1 LKQFGFSKKQRV
13 LKNKEFKT
21 VLDKNIRVSDGILTV
36 FVSSNGLG
44 YSRLGVSIGKF
55 CGNAV
60 VRNRMKRL
68 VRESFRQSQEVIAGG
83 FDYVVMLS
91 TRVGEG
97 VDRKLLSEII
107 KKMRLEQVKKSFLKL
122 AEKAVWRLE

>member
-1 LKQFGFSKKQRV
+1 MKQFGFSKKQRI
-13 LKNKEFKT
+13 LKNKEFKS
-21 VLDKNIRVSDGILTV
+21 VLETGIRVSDGILTV

-44 YSRLGVSIGKF
+44 HSRLGVSIGKL

-60 VRNRMKRL
+60 IRNRMKRL

-91 TRVGEG
+91 TRAGKGE
-97 VDRKLLSEII
+97 DSKSPAEII
-107 KKMRLEQVKKSFLKL
+107 KQMRLEQVKKSFLKL

>member
-1 LKQFGFSKKQRV
+1 LKQFGFSKKQRI
-13 LKNKEFKT
+13 LKNKEFKS
-21 VLDKNIRVSDGILTV
+21 VLETGIRVSDGILTV

-44 YSRLGVSIGKF
+44 YSRLGVSIGKL

-60 VRNRMKRL
+60 IRNRMKRL

-91 TRVGEG
+91 TRVGKGE
-97 VDRKLLSEII
+97 DSKLPAEII
-107 KKMRLEQVKKSFLKL
+107 KQMRLEQVKKSFLKL